1 MQAQFKHHTLFFQ
14 KKIRRVLLWFVVV
27 LFLVGVLFLTQFLM
41 RYKLTPRILWQV
53 LWGKTTS
60 VVQSNY
66 RTNIVLLGI
75 GGATHEGGSLTDTI
89 IVVSVG
95 LVTHDV
101 VLISL
106 PRDIWIPSLKDR
118 INSAYLYGEEKS
130 PGSGLVL
137 AKSAVEEV
145 VGIPIHYSILI
156 DFEGFKHMIDA
167 VDGID
172 VVIAD
177 TFTDPLYPI
186 AGRETDECGGDL
198 TFACRYETVTFT
210 KGIEHMSG
218 ERALKY
224 TRSRHAEGDAGTD
237 FARGA
242 RQQAVLVGLK
252 NKLTQKEI
260 LSNVEKMKA
269 FITTTQQTITT
280 DMPVTDTLLIGRSFI
295 GTSPIVRTG
304 ILTQDEPEKNKIG
317 LLINPPLWQ
326 YDDKWVLIPKHTD
339 FKQIGKY
346 IACVI
351 ENQSNC
357 EEFMK

>member
-75 GGATHEGGSLTDTI
+75 GGATHEGG
-89 IVVSVG
+89 
-95 LVTHDV
+95 
-101 VLISL
+101 
-106 PRDIWIPSLKDR
+106 SLKDR